1 MKIPIRASAAMAPIT
16 TPAMRPAEV
25 SESELDGDSGRGV
38 AEDEEASPSEEVTEA
53 ALRVDEEVNSPMF
66 VIVMDPFSSPT
77 ALVAVTLTAILVGST
92 GVGKAFTTPPATLS
106 ITAVG
111 TVTPLLDKIDDTSP
125 TILDKK
131 SPICRFRRACS
142 FWTLS
147 RTTLPA
153 ARHVLWACPS
163 VTVRSA
169 WSHGPGA

>member
-25 SESELDGDSGRGV
+25 SESELDGDS
-38 AEDEEASPSEEVTEA
+38 EA